1 MTEGGKERIREGRWV
16 RRRGQ
21 GRVKDGQYI
30 TREGPG
36 RKEPGR
42 KEPGEPEGAQ
52 QLAREGL
59 MLSREC

>member
-16 RRRGQ
+16 RRRG

-36 RKEPGR
+36 RKEPG
-42 KEPGEPEGAQ
+42 EPEGAQ
-52 QLAREGL
+52 
-59 MLSREC
+59 

>member
-36 RKEPGR
+36 RKEPG
-42 KEPGEPEGAQ
+42 EPEGAQ

-59 MLSREC
+59 MFSREC